1 MPSVDVVSK
10 VDLQALDNAI
20 NNVKREISTRFDFKN
35 VKSEITFDRKAKY
48 IHIVTGDDWKVKTI
62 TEMLIGQCTRL
73 KVDPK
78 CLDLKEIEPTS
89 HVTVKMDILIK
100 EGIPRETCQ
109 KIVKLIKGL
118 KIKVQ
123 SAIQDDQVRIAAKA
137 DTIAQNRYNV
147 TKERFLIGNVDV
159 LDLNI
164 ALTERDAATR
174 NYLSTLHNYW
184 TYYYNIRKLTLYDFE
199 VLAPLGEDFD
209 TLVE

>member
-48 IHIVTGDDWKVKTI
+48 IHIVTGDDWKVKAV
-62 TEMLIGQCTRL
+62 TEMLSGQCTRL

-78 CLDLKEIEPTS
+78 CLDLKEIETTS
-89 HVTVKMDILIK
+89 HGAAKMDILIK
-100 EGIPRETCQ
+100 EGIPKETGQ

-123 SAIQDDQVRIAAKA
+123 PSLQDDQVRLTGKKI
-137 DTIAQNRYNV
+137 DDLQGIMRLL
-147 TKERFLIGNVDV
+147 KEQD
-159 LDLNI
+159 
-164 ALTERDAATR
+164 
-174 NYLSTLHNYW
+174 
-184 TYYYNIRKLTLYDFE
+184 YNI
-199 VLAPLGEDFD
+199 PLQF
-209 TLVE
+209 VNMKS

>member
-20 NNVKREISTRFDFKN
+20 NNVKREIFTRFDFKN

-48 IHIVTGDDWKVKTI
+48 IHIVTGDDWKVKAV

-73 KVDPK
+73 KLAPK

-89 HVTVKMDILIK
+89 HGTVKMDILIK
-100 EGIPRETCQ
+100 EGIPKETGQ

-123 SAIQDDQVRIAAKA
+123 PAIQDDQVRI
-137 DTIAQNRYNV
+137 T
-147 TKERFLIGNVDV
+147 GNKIDDLQEIMRL
-159 LDLNI
+159 LD
-164 ALTERDAATR
+164 EQD
-174 NYLSTLHNYW
+174 
-184 TYYYNIRKLTLYDFE
+184 YNI
-199 VLAPLGEDFD
+199 PLQF
-209 TLVE
+209 VNMKS

>member
-10 VDLQALDNAI
+10 VNLQALDNAI

-48 IHIVTGDDWKVKTI
+48 IHIVTGDDWKVKAVTDI
-62 TEMLIGQCTRL
+62 LIGQCTRL

-89 HVTVKMDILIK
+89 HGTVKADILIK
-100 EGIPRETCQ
+100 EGIPKETGQ

-123 SAIQDDQVRIAAKA
+123 PAIQDDQVRITGKKI
-137 DTIAQNRYNV
+137 DDLQEIMRLL
-147 TKERFLIGNVDV
+147 KEQD
-159 LDLNI
+159 
-164 ALTERDAATR
+164 
-174 NYLSTLHNYW
+174 
-184 TYYYNIRKLTLYDFE
+184 YNI
-199 VLAPLGEDFD
+199 PLQF
-209 TLVE
+209 TNMKS

>member
-48 IHIVTGDDWKVKTI
+48 IHIVTGDDWKVKAV

-89 HVTVKMDILIK
+89 YGTVKMDILIK
-100 EGIPRETCQ
+100 EGIPKETGQ

-123 SAIQDDQVRIAAKA
+123 PVIQDDQVRITGKKI
-137 DTIAQNRYNV
+137 DDLQEIMRLL
-147 TKERFLIGNVDV
+147 KEQD
-159 LDLNI
+159 
-164 ALTERDAATR
+164 
-174 NYLSTLHNYW
+174 
-184 TYYYNIRKLTLYDFE
+184 YNI
-199 VLAPLGEDFD
+199 PLQFANMKS
-209 TLVE
+209 

>member
-1 MPSVDVVSK
+1 VVKLIGWIVTAKGVKMPSVDVVSK
-10 VDLQALDNAI
+10 VDQQALDNAI

-48 IHIVTGDDWKVKTI
+48 IHIVTGDDWKVKAV

-89 HVTVKMDILIK
+89 HGTVKMDILIK
-100 EGIPRETCQ
+100 EGIPKETGQ

-123 SAIQDDQVRIAAKA
+123 PAIQDDQVRITGKKI
-137 DTIAQNRYNV
+137 DDLQEIMRLL
-147 TKERFLIGNVDV
+147 KEQD
-159 LDLNI
+159 
-164 ALTERDAATR
+164 
-174 NYLSTLHNYW
+174 
-184 TYYYNIRKLTLYDFE
+184 YNI
-199 VLAPLGEDFD
+199 PLQFANMKS
-209 TLVE
+209 